1 MIAAAHQP
9 APVEQVALHDIRTD
23 GGTQARAALND
34 ETVAE
39 YAANIEAN
47 DAMPPVVVFYDGS
60 AYWLADGFHRVAA
73 RAKVGRLTVKAEV
86 RQGTRRDA
94 VLYACG
100 ANATHGL
107 RRTNAD
113 KRRAVETLLR
123 DEEWSQWPQAQIAKA
138 CGVSREYVSRVFGEV
153 KASCDRSQDAERTV
167 ERNGKTYTQNTANI
181 GRKPASRAEEPK
193 VDEPTASRAVAAPA
207 PSPVAVEPD
216 EDDEDYSNLDDLPPE
231 VVRVEPEPFA
241 SVPVDRPPASL
252 AVERMAADLAGACR
266 AAHSV
271 LAAALAKVPAAERAA
286 VLARIDRPVLLLL
299 DVVEQLAPASAPTGW
314 RPTVINGG
322 RK

>member
-123 DEEWSQWPQAQIAKA
+123 DEEWSQWSDREIARR
-138 CGVSREYVSRVFGEV
+138 CGVGADMVGDAR
-153 KASCDRSQDAERTV
+153 RSICRNPTDTPTERTV

>member
-1 MIAAAHQP
+1 MTRPALLDASFLIALERETAGRRVRELTTLARHGEAGADHFRELADLLGQGHLTVEDLRAA
-9 APVEQVALHDIRTD
+9 ID
-23 GGTQARAALND
+23 GGATPD
-34 ETVAE
+34 
-39 YAANIEAN
+39 
-47 DAMPPVVVFYDGS
+47 PVLVFHDGTD
-60 AYWLADGFHRVAA
+60 YWLADGFHRVAA

-123 DEEWSQWPQAQIAKA
+123 DEEWSQWSDREIARR
-138 CGVSREYVSRVFGEV
+138 CGVGADMVGDAR
-153 KASCDRSQDAERTV
+153 RSICRNPTDTPTERTV

-207 PSPVAVEPD
+207 PSAGTVAAGTLASFTMPVRRFSAWPRMAMPYTND
-216 EDDEDYSNLDDLPPE
+216 SATLRAAIAFSLP
-231 VVRVEPEPFA
+231 RL
-241 SVPVDRPPASL
+241 RASL
-252 AVERMAADLAGACR
+252 AARCNSCSD
-266 AAHSV
+266 HSYPMP
-271 LAAALAKVPAAERAA
+271 AK
-286 VLARIDRPVLLLL
+286 
-299 DVVEQLAPASAPTGW
+299 
-314 RPTVINGG
+314 
-322 RK
+322 

>member
-1 MIAAAHQP
+1 M
-9 APVEQVALHDIRTD
+9 LHS
-23 GGTQARAALND
+23 
-34 ETVAE
+34 V
-39 YAANIEAN
+39 
-47 DAMPPVVVFYDGS
+47 
-60 AYWLADGFHRVAA
+60 
-73 RAKVGRLTVKAEV
+73 
-86 RQGTRRDA
+86 
-94 VLYACG
+94 G
-100 ANATHGL
+100 ANTEHGL

-123 DEEWSQWPQAQIAKA
+123 DEEWSQWSDREIARR
-138 CGVSREYVSRVFGEV
+138 CGVGADMVGDAR
-153 KASCDRSQDAERTV
+153 RSICRNPTDMPTERTV